1 MEWTSGPRIGG
12 IQGER
17 AMKATGYRLPA
28 TGTGVVLALVVWAA
42 FVPTVTFAQETNSL
56 EQLVATALE
65 RSPDIRAARTAIT
78 TAGGEV
84 TQAALRPN
92 PTFTA
97 SQMLMTGAQH
107 QSLFEVEWP
116 LDLSC
121 RHPRVGAAQRSVEAT
136 TLAVQD
142 RERMLAASVREQA
155 GRLLA
160 ARRNV
165 EIMTEALGAARRMR
179 ELLDAKVTEGYTPKL
194 DANIAAVE
202 AGRLE
207 ADLALAQADVEAA
220 AVELKALVGLG
231 PNEPLVLRESIEGR
245 SEERRVGKEWR
256 CRWSGSSKKEESSR

>member
-1 MEWTSGPRIGG
+1 MGHDAGVEWTSGPRIRS

-17 AMKATGYRLPA
+17 AMTASGRSLS
-28 TGTGVVLALVVWAA
+28 VVACLVISVGLSTN
-42 FVPTVTFAQETNSL
+42 VFAQDTTSV

-78 TAGGEV
+78 AAGGEV

-107 QSLFEVEWP
+107 QALFEVEWP
-116 LDLSC
+116 LDLS
-121 RHPRVGAAQRSVEAT
+121 RRNARVGAAQQSVEAT

-165 EIMTEALGAARRMR
+165 EIMNEALIAARRMR
-179 ELLDAKVTEGYTPKL
+179 ELL
-194 DANIAAVE
+194 
-202 AGRLE
+202 
-207 ADLALAQADVEAA
+207 
-220 AVELKALVGLG
+220 
-231 PNEPLVLRESIEGR
+231 
-245 SEERRVGKEWR
+245 
-256 CRWSGSSKKEESSR
+256 